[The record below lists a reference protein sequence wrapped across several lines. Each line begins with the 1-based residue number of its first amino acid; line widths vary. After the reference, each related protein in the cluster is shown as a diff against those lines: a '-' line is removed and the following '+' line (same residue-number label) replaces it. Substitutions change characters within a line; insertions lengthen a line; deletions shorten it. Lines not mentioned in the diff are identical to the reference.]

1 MGIFRASII
10 IGPLMLIGALPAAG
24 QSMPPLGSGTPI
36 RLAADDSST
45 SDRDSFTQKAQ
56 AEMQD
61 WQQKLHDFGQ
71 QAEAKGQEAG
81 SAAQSGLNDA
91 WVKAKAASHK
101 LKTVG
106 AEGWQGA
113 KASYEKASHN
123 LAEAWQK
130 VHPDDK

>member
-10 IGPLMLIGALPAAG
+10 IGPLMLVGTSPAAA
-24 QSMPPLGSGTPI
+24 QPTPPLGSGTPI

-45 SDRDSFTQKAQ
+45 ADRGSFTQKAQ
-56 AEMQD
+56 DEMQD
-61 WQQKLHDFGQ
+61 WQKKLHDFGR

-91 WVKAKAASHK
+91 WIKAKAASHK
-101 LKTVG
+101 LQTVG
-106 AEGWQGA
+106 AEGWDSA

-123 LAEAWQK
+123 LAEQWQK
-130 VHPDDK
+130 LHSDDK